1 MTLMLYFRG
10 EESRARTARMSRQLA
25 LVSVGGTLANL
36 AWHLL
41 EPLAPFVQCWI
52 LAAEI
57 CPVSSTFGRE
67 LDPFSLCL
75 GILLGV
81 LLGPLIEACWLL
93 RR

>member
-41 EPLAPFVQCWI
+41 EPEQRLLSQCWI
-52 LAAEI
+52 LAEI
-57 CPVSSTFGRE
+57 CPVSSTFGE

-81 LLGPLIEACWLL
+81 LLGPLEACWLL
-93 RR
+93 R